1 VEREVADE
9 ILQDFANNA
18 RQWSETN
25 DGASGTPGD
34 EKLVVRFEDYPH
46 LNDAKSREENR
57 PVFEMKPYIRIMVP
71 GDKDMVVHRPVREG
85 DKTRFA
91 RAYLQFQAGQ
101 SQVQGTPLSEW
112 PKVTRAQVEELKY
125 FNIRTIEEL
134 ANASDANIQRFAGVN
149 QLRADARQH
158 LKLLQEAEP
167 LNRMQAELATR
178 DETIAAM
185 QAQIAALSA
194 RRQLEDQTPA
204 AVEAAPPVPSKGK

>member
-1 VEREVADE
+1 MERAIADE
-9 ILQDFANNA
+9 VLQDFANNA
-18 RQWSETN
+18 RAWSETN
-25 DGASGTPGD
+25 DGANGTPGD
-34 EKLVVRFEDYPH
+34 EKLVIRFEDYPH
-46 LNDAKSREENR
+46 LNDAKSREANR
-57 PVFEMKPYIRIMVP
+57 PVFEMVPYIRIMVP

-134 ANASDANIQRFAGVN
+134 ANASDGNIQRFAGVS
-149 QLRADARQH
+149 QLRTDARQH

-178 DETIAAM
+178 DEQIAAM

-194 RRQLEDQTPA
+194 RRQSEDQTP
-204 AVEAAPPVPSKGK
+204 VEVASPVPSKGK